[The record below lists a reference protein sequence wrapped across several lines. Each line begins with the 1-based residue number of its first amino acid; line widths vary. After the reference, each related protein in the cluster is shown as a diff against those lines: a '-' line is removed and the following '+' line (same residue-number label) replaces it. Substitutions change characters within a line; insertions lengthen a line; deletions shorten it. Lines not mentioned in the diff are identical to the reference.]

1 MDNLM
6 NYEDKYI
13 KYKTKYLELKNN
25 NINNNNN
32 MIGGGKKKL
41 KKKKIKTIT
50 NKLINNPMDNL
61 MNLEGFQSII
71 VSKDDNIIFQYG
83 DITYNKGYLA
93 SCRKSILAIL
103 YGMYNININKTLEEL
118 NIDDKIKLSNIEKSA
133 TIKNLL
139 SARSG
144 IYHPASNGGDDK
156 NKPERYSKNPNDIF
170 VYNNWDFN
178 VLGTIFEQET
188 GLTIYDALNDL
199 GQKIEFEDYDLKF
212 NKKQYKDRITQD
224 KDTVL
229 SIHPPYH
236 IYLSARDML
245 KIGKLMINKGK
256 YNGKQVVSKKWIEEI
271 TYLHTKKKEESP
283 DLEYIGYGY
292 TWWVFDE
299 NEDKQLHG
307 AYMAQGAK
315 GQSITV
321 VPKLN
326 LIIVTKNYLPYKS
339 LLKKILDMYK

>member
-1 MDNLM
+1 MIGFVKIMDNLM

-25 NINNNNN
+25 NI
-32 MIGGGKKKL
+32 IGGGKKKL
-41 KKKKIKTIT
+41 KKNKIKTIT

-61 MNLEGFQSII
+61 MNLDGFQSII

-118 NIDDKIKLSNIEKSA
+118 NIDDKIKLSNTEKSA

-144 IYHPASNGGDDK
+144 IYHPASNGGDDE
-156 NKPERYSKNPNDIF
+156 NKPERHSKNPNDIF

-199 GQKIEFEDYDLKF
+199 GQQIEFEDYDLKF

-229 SIHPPYH
+229 SIHPSYH

-256 YNGKQVVSKKWIEEI
+256 YNKKQIIPKEWIEEI
-271 TYLHTKKKEESP
+271 TYLHTKKEENP
-283 DLEYIGYGY
+283 KLQTGYGY
-292 TWWVFDE
+292 MWWVYDE
-299 NEDKQLHG
+299 NEDNSLYG
-307 AYMAQGAK
+307 AYAALGSG
-315 GQSITV
+315 GQSIIV

-326 LIIVTKNYLPYKS
+326 LIIVTKNYLPRKT
-339 LLKKILDMYK
+339 LLTKILDMYK